1 MQIYK
6 HILMAADLANE
17 DRTVEKK
24 VAEIQIMTKAKLS
37 IMHVIEPLPPAYIGG
52 ETGVIPEYINID
64 EALTRNAL
72 ASLNKISERL
82 NIPETSLATATGS
95 INSEILRY
103 AAEKE
108 VDLIVVGSHGR
119 HGLQLL
125 LGSTANAIL
134 HHANCDVLSVR
145 LKES

>member
-1 MQIYK
+1 MQIYQ
-6 HILMAADLANE
+6 HILFAAGLLDENH
-17 DRTVEKK
+17 TVEKK
-24 VAEIQIMTKAKLS
+24 VAEIQRLTNARLS
-37 IMHVIEPLPPAYIGG
+37 IIHVIEPLPPAYIGG
-52 ETGVIPEYINID
+52 EAGVIPEYVDID

-82 NIPETSLATATGS
+82 NIPQTSLATATGS
-95 INSEILRY
+95 VSHEILQY
-103 AAEKE
+103 AEEKA

-145 LKES
+145 LKDS

>member
-17 DRTVEKK
+17 DQTVEKK
-24 VAEIQIMTKAKLS
+24 VSEIQIMTKAKLS
-37 IMHVIEPLPPAYIGG
+37 IMHVIEPLPPAYWRRIWCY
-52 ETGVIPEYINID
+52 TRYIDID